1 MKYNNQ
7 ASPQQIESLQQMG
20 YKVNKDKSKERNPT
34 QVVNINVT
42 AGSAEPGQPVAAAP
56 SVSKNLA
63 QRILSNNSS
72 NYKAGQEIIAVT
84 PEGEQIHFKKVG
96 GGIKEKVK
104 GKKQKGSSN
113 NNYEAK
119 VQDSW

>member
-1 MKYNNQ
+1 MKYNSQ
-7 ASPQQIESLQQMG
+7 ASAQQIESLQQMG
-20 YKVNKDKSKERNPT
+20 YKVNKDKNKERNPT

-42 AGSAEPGQPVAAAP
+42 AGSAEPGQSVAAAP

>member
-20 YKVNKDKSKERNPT
+20 YKVNKDKNKERNPT

-42 AGSAEPGQPVAAAP
+42 AGAAEPGQPVAAAP

-63 QRILSNNSS
+63 QRILANNSG
-72 NYKAGQEIIAVT
+72 NYKAGQDIIAVT

-96 GGIKEKVK
+96 GGIKEQ
-104 GKKQKGSSN
+104 GKKRSGSSN
-113 NNYEAK
+113 SNYEAK